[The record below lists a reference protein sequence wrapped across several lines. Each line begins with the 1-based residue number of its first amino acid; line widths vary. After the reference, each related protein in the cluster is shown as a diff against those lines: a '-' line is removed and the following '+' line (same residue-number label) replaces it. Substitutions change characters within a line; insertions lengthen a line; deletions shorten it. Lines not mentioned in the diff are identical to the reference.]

1 MAWSLRIFV
10 SIMLLTNCASTPK
23 NVEFKMVEE
32 AIPRVLLPE
41 YPHLVTEVNCPEYV
55 DGNLDTIF
63 CTLKVAGKEISVSVV
78 GPDVT
83 DSFIVNSRVKII
95 KVSQLVQKM
104 KERLDYDLGVENRI
118 ECSPEIRVS
127 YPGEIFEC
135 EIIDENGG
143 VHHLQAKITDSHGSF
158 EIIS

>member
-1 MAWSLRIFV
+1 M
-10 SIMLLTNCASTPK
+10 SIMLLTSCASTPK
-23 NVEFKMVEE
+23 NVEFKMIEE
-32 AIPRVLLPE
+32 AIPGVLLPE
-41 YPHLVTEVNCPEYV
+41 YPYLVTEANCPEYV
-55 DGNLDTIF
+55 GGNLDTIF

-83 DSFIVNSRVKII
+83 DSFIVNPRVKII
-95 KVSQLVQKM
+95 KASQLVQKM
-104 KERLDYDLGVENRI
+104 KERLDYDLGVENQI

-143 VHHLQAKITDSHGSF
+143 VHHLQAKIIDSRGSF